1 MNYNKIYKKNLYRR
15 KSSFRVNAYKKF
27 LVKRKSLSEVTATKE
42 TNGRFTVYKH
52 RIKTVIGK
60 NDNRKYVVSDF
71 DFEDTKQEA
80 IDSIKSVNALYGY
93 TPKFLEIYA

>member
-1 MNYNKIYKKNLYRR
+1 MKIQFK
-15 KSSFRVNAYKKF
+15 VNACKKS
-27 LVKRKSLSEVTATKE
+27 LVKRKSLSEAPATKE
-42 TNGRFTVYKH
+42 TNRRFTVYKNG
-52 RIKTVIGK
+52 IKTVIGK

-71 DFEDTKQEA
+71 DFENTKREA